1 MKTLRIFAS
10 LIVLSLLAAN
20 SSAQDEPRLTEEQKV
35 LFQERVKQKVEEFQS
50 SLSKLV
56 NDKLD
61 HNIRSEEYR
70 NILVLFIG
78 EGETYSYYDYESDE
92 RITREGGVRMETS
105 SKTTGRS
112 SRQRIKNYIRKLYNP
127 ETHKTSMPYTKI
139 VIESVG
145 AVRVD
150 NIERVGDHYE
160 CIAYFKQKFI
170 GYRDGKIAYSDVTG
184 KKIKCFINSIDLP
197 TGKKIFEA
205 KLGDIYVTSTE

>member
-184 KKIKCFINSIDLP
+184 KKIKCFISSIDLP